1 MPGGIL
7 GSMAKGLLP
16 FGGGGD
22 GGGNG
27 GVPGVGKGRRMPVQQ
42 SVDIGVGIETV
53 YNQFTQFEQWPEFM
67 HRVTRVTQ
75 EDDCT
80 LSFAVKIWAKTKEFT
95 AKIETQRPDQRIKW
109 KVSQGI
115 THTGVVT
122 FHELGPNL
130 TRVLV
135 GMDMQP
141 GGPLEKVARGMRHL
155 KRAVRADLHRFKAF
169 IEISEQETGA
179 WRGVIEDGEVVEDHD
194 PAYDEERSYADIEDL
209 IGEEEEEEEE
219 EEDEEEEEG
228 EPEDYEEEDFEGD
241 EEEEFDEE
249 QEEDFEEDEDEPARV
264 PPSRGRGA
272 ARRRGGRSTGR
283 SRERRSSGHGGS
295 RGDRSRRSGTGS

>member
-219 EEDEEEEEG
+219 DEEEEEG